1 MGPSFVVLSHHTVP
15 QKHVCVACI
24 YLIKDIRFYIN
35 MLSTQA
41 INWIQR
47 LRRIEYLNIDMVSLQ
62 LQSTDAMLNDLLVR
76 ALNEPERYAAR

>member
-1 MGPSFVVLSHHTVP
+1 MRVV
-15 QKHVCVACI
+15 CI
-24 YLIKDIRFYIN
+24 YLIKDIRFYFN

-62 LQSTDAMLNDLLVR
+62 LELAKSMLNDLLVR
-76 ALNEPERYAAR
+76 ALNKPENYAVR